1 MCPVAAVFALKGK
14 IFVPLEFLGVPI
26 LFWGGPE

>member
-1 MCPVAAVFALKGK
+1 MCPVAAAFALKDK

-26 LFWGGPE
+26 LLGDPSE